1 MSWDRWGV
9 AKIKDSDPEEFILMF
24 QDTALEHAKPF
35 MQTRGPMSEPDLRE
49 ELENMQISKADANA
63 QIGKAREDPQG

>member
-1 MSWDRWGV
+1 
-9 AKIKDSDPEEFILMF
+9 MF

-49 ELENMQISKADANA
+49 ELENMQISKADADA
-63 QIGKAREDPQG
+63 QIEKAREDPQG